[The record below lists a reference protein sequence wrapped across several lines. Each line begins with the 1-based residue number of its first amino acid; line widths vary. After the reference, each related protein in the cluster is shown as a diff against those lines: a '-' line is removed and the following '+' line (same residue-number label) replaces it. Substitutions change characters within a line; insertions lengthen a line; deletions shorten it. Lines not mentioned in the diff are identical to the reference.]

1 MEALD
6 AALAANKMT
15 SEKKYGDTY
24 IASVTRADGVK
35 LGEFTNGSK
44 SGWKYSVNG
53 TEPDVGA
60 CDYTLKDGD
69 VVMLHYTDN
78 YAKENTE
85 IDEQVE
91 NVIRLIAALPSSD
104 KLTRNDQEAV
114 KAARAAYDAL
124 TDTQKANVENADLL
138 VKAEAQLKALQDA
151 KKDDD
156 KKDNNKGDNSNNN
169 NSNNTNNGINGNQNP
184 GTQTIVRPAKVTK
197 LTVSSK
203 KKKAFL
209 KWKKNSKATGYEIYR
224 ATKKNGKY
232 KKIRTIKKA
241 SAVTFTDSK
250 VKKGKTYYYKVRAYK
265 TVKGNKANGKFSAVR
280 KVKIKK

>member
-1 MEALD
+1 MQ
-6 AALAANKMT
+6 
-15 SEKKYGDTY
+15 
-24 IASVTRADGVK
+24 
-35 LGEFTNGSK
+35 
-44 SGWKYSVNG
+44 
-53 TEPDVGA
+53 
-60 CDYTLKDGD
+60 
-69 VVMLHYTDN
+69 
-78 YAKENTE
+78 NTE

-169 NSNNTNNGINGNQNP
+169 GNNNTNTNNGTNGNQNP

-203 KKKAFL
+203 KNLPCHKEKRQVQ
-209 KWKKNSKATGYEIYR
+209 KDQNDQKSICRNIHRQQSKER
-224 ATKKNGKY
+224 QNLLL
-232 KKIRTIKKA
+232 
-241 SAVTFTDSK
+241 
-250 VKKGKTYYYKVRAYK
+250 
-265 TVKGNKANGKFSAVR
+265 
-280 KVKIKK
+280 